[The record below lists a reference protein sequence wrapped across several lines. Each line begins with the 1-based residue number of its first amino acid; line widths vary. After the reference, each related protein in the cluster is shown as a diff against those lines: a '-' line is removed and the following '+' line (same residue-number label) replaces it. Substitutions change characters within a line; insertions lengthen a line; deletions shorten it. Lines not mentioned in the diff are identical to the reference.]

1 MTRAPHLPGRSSARA
16 AAAALAAAALAAAA
30 LAVGLTACSQQ
41 AQSSAD
47 TGATRSVTTAFGDV
61 TIPEH
66 PERVVA
72 LSEAA
77 LDTALA
83 LDVTPVGTTAR
94 RGGDAAPA
102 YLGEKAAGIPIV
114 ATVSEPNVE
123 EIVKAEPDL
132 ILATAGLDKAVYDKL
147 AKVAPTVVPAAG
159 LTAWEDQLGTYAD
172 ALGKKSEL
180 DKILAD
186 LRTRADAVKATQQAG
201 ATAVVLRWMPT
212 GAIVMNAGLMP
223 GQALTESGRTALP
236 LARGL
241 ADKPHSDPLSL
252 ENLAKVDADHIFV
265 GTFDA
270 DGRNALAA
278 AQAQPAFARLKAAKA
293 GAVTMV
299 DGGVWTSSSGPIAW
313 DTVLTDIEKAL

>member
-1 MTRAPHLPGRSSARA
+1 LGRSSAKA
-16 AAAALAAAALAAAA
+16 AAAALAAATLAL
-30 LAVGLTACSQQ
+30 GLTACSQE
-41 AQSSAD
+41 AQSSTG
-47 TGATRSVTTAFGDV
+47 TGATRAVTTAFGDV
-61 TIPEH
+61 AVPAN
-66 PERVVA
+66 PERVIA

-102 YLGEKAAGIPIV
+102 YLGAEAADIPIV
-114 ATVSEPNVE
+114 ATVSEPNIE
-123 EIVKAEPDL
+123 EIVKAQPDL

-159 LTAWEDQLGTYAD
+159 LTTWEEQLGTYAD
-172 ALGKKSEL
+172 ALGKKTEFGTT
-180 DKILAD
+180 LAD
-186 LRTRADAVKATQQAG
+186 LRKRAAALKSTQQAG
-201 ATAVVLRWMPT
+201 ATAVVLRWMPN

-223 GQALTESGRTALP
+223 GQALAESGRTALP
-236 LARGL
+236 LATGL
-241 ADKPHSDPLSL
+241 GDKPHSDPLSL
-252 ENLAKVDADHIFV
+252 ENLAKVDADHIFI

-278 AQAQPAFARLKAAKA
+278 AQKQPAFARLKAAKS
-293 GAVTMV
+293 GAVTVV

-313 DTVLTDIEKAL
+313 DKVLTDIEKAL